1 MIQKNKYKNMTKITN
16 NIVNFP
22 KKYNS
27 MIYLKKILIN

>member
-1 MIQKNKYKNMTKITN
+1 MTKITS